1 MPMKPV
7 KRGIKLWT
15 RCDAK
20 TGYVYDT
27 RIYCGK
33 EDSCQQGTL
42 GERVVKTLCS
52 TIRNQ
57 EVILVFDRFF
67 TSTSLMHTL
76 PFPAIG
82 TYMKTRKCTP
92 KLEANLK
99 KGESEM
105 AMAQGVL
112 ACHWKD
118 TKHVL
123 VMSNCHEPGEVLVK
137 RRKKLA
143 SLARSHV
150 QRPLQTITN
159 TWAAW
164 ILPTRWLQCTNL
176 TEKTESG
183 GERYFFVCSW

>member
-1 MPMKPV
+1 MTKFKAKSSIKQYMPMKPV

-57 EVILVFDRFF
+57 EVVLFFDRFF

-82 TYMKTRKCTP
+82 TYMKTRKYTSSL
-92 KLEANLK
+92 KQISK
-99 KGESEM
+99 KGK
-105 AMAQGVL
+105 VKWRWHKKYL
-112 ACHWKD
+112 
-118 TKHVL
+118 HV
-123 VMSNCHEPGEVLVK
+123 
-137 RRKKLA
+137 
-143 SLARSHV
+143 
-150 QRPLQTITN
+150 
-159 TWAAW
+159 
-164 ILPTRWLQCTNL
+164 
-176 TEKTESG
+176 TERTQKM
-183 GERYFFVCSW
+183 F